1 MKNEK
6 EFLEEFSKS
15 IKKLRKLKKYKM
27 EDFSFN
33 DVDIVTQTGKAIKE
47 NKEEYFKE
55 REIKDITFHE
65 KLEVGDTVKLK
76 LEPKLVTVKYVDFEI
91 PNLGKV
97 DYAGVKEDDTSYLV
111 LFNQKDIDIKPQ
123 KEKVR

>member
-1 MKNEK
+1 
-6 EFLEEFSKS
+6 
-15 IKKLRKLKKYKM
+15 M

-76 LEPKLVTVKYVDFEI
+76 LEPKLVTVKYVDYEI